1 MVTGVSHKRI
11 TTGYLSFGCLLSFYI
26 FYTLKTEYKLYFT
39 IFSILCQYL
48 FSLGQALGLL
58 VLVSSIRYRT
68 YTSNLSTLSSS
79 RDLTCFHNGKSRLEG
94 GFTLRCLQRLSVPY
108 LATQLCSWSATGTPL
123 VCPSRSS
130 RTKDSSSQISY
141 AHNG

>member
-1 MVTGVSHKRI
+1 MSPTNASPPDI
-11 TTGYLSFGCLLSFYI
+11 SLSDVFSLFTFFTPSKLNTSLILSSIEPFVN
-26 FYTLKTEYKLYFT
+26 T
-39 IFSILCQYL
+39 IFL
-48 FSLGQALGLL
+48 LGQALGLL

-68 YTSNLSTLSSS
+68 YTPNLSTLSSS
-79 RDLTCFHNGKSRLEG
+79 RNLTCSRNGKSRLEG

-108 LATQLCSWSATGTPL
+108 LATQLCNRFATGTPS

-141 AHNG
+141 ACAG